1 MRRSGAAP
9 GKERRRR
16 RREGSGREAETIM
29 SMAMFLTSKT
39 TDFVTAQAWVMA
51 GRLAVNGGEA

>member
-1 MRRSGAAP
+1 
-9 GKERRRR
+9 
-16 RREGSGREAETIM
+16 M